1 MTTTYADST
10 RCPDCR
16 ALLPQAPTTCPA
28 CRLPLTGERAVEL
41 FATFQRAD
49 RLLADLRAARQPLP
63 VAVGA
68 PPVGAAVGA
77 DSRLAGA
84 TPYPTA
90 QRAAPPPVPGRVRGA
105 SVPQIL
111 LSLGALCLLVAAVT
125 FLAVAWS
132 WLGVSGRTLVLVGLT
147 ATSFALTLHL
157 HRRDLRTASEA
168 LSVVA
173 LGLLALDLVGARHA
187 GWLGAADDAR
197 VVLLTGVVVATAS
210 LVLLVT
216 TARRPLVAPA
226 LLAPA
231 AAFVGGIGAQV
242 HAGSPAPML
251 VTALA
256 LLALARVG
264 VLLPSRVLSLTAA
277 AVAVLPWAYSVA
289 YGFGSATEEQTAAHL
304 WGHAAGW
311 PLVAAVILAAT
322 CGVISGRPS
331 LTRPGCA
338 VAGLLA
344 GYVVTLPVLDNG
356 ATAAVTSLLVVTA
369 AWTAVAALAPAPW
382 RIPAA
387 VAAVGSAVAPVAG
400 SLYLLATSADAVF
413 GVGAPNSSPF
423 DVTVAPTDPEL
434 APWVLAPALLVLSA
448 TACAVVALAASLR
461 RTTWLTVGAGAAV
474 VGLVATLPLYDVPLA
489 SVVGLLVVLGVV
501 ALLGAQRL
509 PDHLALVA
517 RGAGF
522 ALLAV
527 ATVAALP
534 NDVLTAGV
542 LGVVTIAAA
551 LLVQRTDLTGDV
563 AAAVL
568 PLALAGLVW
577 SGAEVAGV
585 PEVYR
590 GVPILLLVGGLALWR
605 PQVEL
610 EAGAALAGAVAAV
623 GSIDAAADGQLALA
637 IYLTVAG
644 ALVTASALVHPSRRF
659 LAWPGGFLLAAA
671 TWVRLAQLGVHA
683 PEAYTLPTALVLIA
697 LGIWRMWHDD
707 GVSSLAVLAPGLT
720 LATVPSLLVSLDHP
734 ASLRALL
741 LGAACLCL
749 VLAGVALRWGA
760 PLVVGAVVGAV
771 LVLRMLAPYAAVVP
785 TWLAIGLSGALLTLV
800 GITWE
805 SRMRDLRRASR
816 YVGTLR

>member
-49 RLLADLRAARQPLP
+49 RLLAELRAARKPVP

-68 PPVGAAVGA
+68 PAMPGSMLEGAA
-77 DSRLAGA
+77 
-84 TPYPTA
+84 PYPTT
-90 QRAAPPPVPGRVRGA
+90 QRPVPSPMPGRVRGA

-147 ATSFALTLHL
+147 GTSFALTLHL

-173 LGLLALDLVGARHA
+173 LGLMALDVVGARHA
-187 GWLGAADDAR
+187 GWLGNADDAR
-197 VVLLTGVVVATAS
+197 VVLLTGVVVTTAA

-216 TARRPLVAPA
+216 TARRPLAAPA

-231 AAFVGGIGAQV
+231 AALVGGIGAQA

-251 VTALA
+251 ATALA

-264 VLLPSRVLSLTAA
+264 TLLPSRVLALTAA
-277 AVAVLPWAYSVA
+277 ATAVLPWAYSVA
-289 YGFGSATEEQTAAHL
+289 YGFGSATDDQTAAHL
-304 WGHAAGW
+304 WGHAAAW
-311 PLVAAVILAAT
+311 PLVAAVVLAGT
-322 CGVISGRPS
+322 CGLISGLSS

-338 VAGLLA
+338 VAALLA
-344 GYVVTLPVLDNG
+344 GYVVALPALDNG
-356 ATAAVTSLLVVTA
+356 ATAAVTSLIVVTA
-369 AWTAVAALAPAPW
+369 VWTAAAALAPSPW
-382 RIPAA
+382 RVPAA
-387 VAAVGSAVAPVAG
+387 VAAVGSAVAPVAAA
-400 SLYLLATSADAVF
+400 LYLLATSADALF
-413 GVGAPNSSPF
+413 GVGAPYSAPF
-423 DVTVAPTDPEL
+423 NVTVAPTAPEV
-434 APWVLAPALLVLSA
+434 APWVLAPALLVLSM
-448 TACAVVALAASLR
+448 TACAVVTLAAPQR
-461 RTTWLTVGAGAAV
+461 RTAWLAAGAGAAV

-489 SVVGLLVVLGVV
+489 SVVGLLVALG
-501 ALLGAQRL
+501 AAGLLGAELL
-509 PDHLALVA
+509 PDHTALAA
-517 RGAGF
+517 RGAGV

-534 NDVLTAGV
+534 NDVLTAGA
-542 LGVVTIAAA
+542 LGVVSIAAG
-551 LLVQRTDLTGDV
+551 LLVRRTDLTGDV

-577 SGAEVAGV
+577 SAAEVAGV
-585 PEVYR
+585 LEVYR
-590 GVPILLLVGGLALWR
+590 GVPILMLVGGLALWR
-605 PQVEL
+605 PKVEL
-610 EAGAALAGAVAAV
+610 EAGAAVAGAVAAA
-623 GSIDAAADGQLALA
+623 GSVQAAADGQLALA

-697 LGIWRMWHDD
+697 LGIWRMWQDD
-707 GVSSLAVLAPGLT
+707 RVSSLAVLAPGLT
-720 LATVPSLLVSLDHP
+720 LATVPSLLFSLDDP

-741 LGAACLCL
+741 LGVACLCL

-760 PLVVGAVVGAV
+760 PLVVGSVVGAV
-771 LVLRMLAPYAAVVP
+771 LALRMLAPYAAVVP
-785 TWLAIGLSGALLTLV
+785 TWLVIGLSGTLLTLV

-816 YVGTLR
+816 YVGSLR